1 MIRLIS
7 VVVLIALA
15 GCGTEPM
22 RKVQELLQPS
32 KGQQFLSA
40 GLKQYEEGHYSES
53 QKSLQSA
60 LQQGV
65 GDNDRVTA
73 YKHLAFIHCVS
84 NREQRCRD
92 DFRRALAIDPSMDLA
107 PEEADHPVW
116 GRVFRSVK
124 AGR

>member
-1 MIRLIS
+1 MIRFLS
-7 VVVLIALA
+7 VAVLVLLA

-22 RKVQELLQPS
+22 RKVQDFFQPT
-32 KGQQFLSA
+32 KGQQALSA
-40 GLKQYEEGHYSES
+40 GLKQYEEGQYADS

-60 LQQGV
+60 IQQGL
-65 GDNDRVTA
+65 GERDRVTA

-92 DFRRALAIDPSMDLA
+92 DFRRALAVDPSMDLA

-116 GRVFRSVK
+116 GRIFRSVK